1 MLKYVI
7 EQVKVTKE
15 LGLTIVCLT
24 LNFDYLRAFKIKGMQ
39 ELKDKVSYAVGLSI
53 AESLKSQQ
61 LGGLDLDLL
70 KDGIQDI
77 FEQRELKIN
86 PQEANGLIQS
96 YLEEANS
103 AAFGE
108 NKEKGIAFLEE
119 NKNKEGVSI
128 TASGLQYEIIQE
140 GSGNKPSATDNV
152 TVHYHGTL
160 IDGTVFDS
168 STERGTPA
176 SFGVNQVIP
185 GWTEALQLM
194 SVGAKFKLYIPQELA
209 YGANPHPGGPI
220 QPYSALIFD
229 VELIEIK

>member
-7 EQVKVTKE
+7 EHAKVTKE
-15 LGLTIVCLT
+15 LGLRIVCLT

-108 NKEKGIAFLEE
+108 NKNKGIAFLEE

-128 TASGLQYEIIQE
+128 TSSGLQYEIIQE

>member
-7 EQVKVTKE
+7 EHAKVTKE
-15 LGLTIVCLT
+15 IGLTIVCLT

-108 NKEKGIAFLEE
+108 NKEKGITFLEE

>member
-7 EQVKVTKE
+7 KHAKVTKE
-15 LGLTIVCLT
+15 LGLRIVCLT
-24 LNFDYLRAFKIKGMQ
+24 LNFDYLRAFKIKVMQ

>member
-1 MLKYVI
+1 
-7 EQVKVTKE
+7 
-15 LGLTIVCLT
+15 
-24 LNFDYLRAFKIKGMQ
+24 MQ

-61 LGGLDLDLL
+61 LGSLDLNLL
-70 KDGIQDI
+70 KDGIQDV
-77 FEQRELKIN
+77 FEQRELKID
-86 PQEANGLIQS
+86 PQEANGLIQAF
-96 YLEEANS
+96 LEEANT

-108 NKEKGIAFLEE
+108 NKEHGIAFLEA
-119 NKNKEGVSI
+119 NKNKEGILS
-128 TASGLQYEIIQE
+128 TDSGLQYEVVEE
-140 GSGNKPSATDNV
+140 GKGEKAGATDTV

-220 QPYSALIFD
+220 KPYSALIFD

>member
-1 MLKYVI
+1 
-7 EQVKVTKE
+7 
-15 LGLTIVCLT
+15 
-24 LNFDYLRAFKIKGMQ
+24 MQ

-61 LGGLDLDLL
+61 LGSLDLNFL
-70 KDGIQDI
+70 KDGIQDV
-77 FEQRELKIN
+77 FEQKELKIN
-86 PQEANGLIQS
+86 PQEANGLIQA
-96 YLEEANS
+96 YLEEANT

-108 NKEKGIAFLEE
+108 NKEQGIAFLKE
-119 NKNKEGVSI
+119 NKNKEGILS
-128 TASGLQYEIIQE
+128 TESGLQYEIIE
-140 GSGNKPSATDNV
+140 ECKGDKAGATDTV

-194 SVGAKFKLYIPQELA
+194 SVGAKFRLYIPQELA

-220 QPYSALIFD
+220 KPYSALIFD